1 MNLTHLYQTIRKHS
15 ENICKPLQVED
26 YVVQIVPF
34 ASPAKWHLAHTTWFF
49 ETFILKN
56 HFDNYVEYDSDFSF
70 LFNSYYNNVG
80 DRILRTNRGNLTRP
94 SVDEIY
100 KYRKH
105 VDEKMMLFIENHSDS
120 AINDLIILGLNHEQ
134 QHQELLLTD
143 IKYMFGHNPLFP
155 VYDENFSD
163 SISENKIDET
173 LDLVKIEAGIYQIGY
188 HEDAFSYD
196 NELGVH
202 SVYLNEFSI
211 QNSLVSNGEYLEFM
225 EAGGYTDFNLW
236 LDDGWS
242 WINSNQIEAPL
253 YWHNIDGVWHH
264 YTLSGFKKVDMNAA
278 VCHVS
283 YYEAKAYAEWKNE
296 RLPTEFEW
304 EIASKK
310 LNWGN
315 RWEWT
320 DSAYLPYPN
329 FKKANGAVGEYN
341 GKFMSSQMVLRG
353 ASVATSQDHSRNT
366 YRNFFHPD
374 DRWQFTGIRLVD

>member
-1 MNLTHLYQTIRKHS
+1 MISKQYQSIRKHS
-15 ENICKPLQVED
+15 EIICQPLQVED

-56 HFDNYVEYDSDFSF
+56 HMENYVEYDADFSF
-70 LFNSYYNNVG
+70 LFNSYYNNIG
-80 DRILRTNRGNLTRP
+80 ERILRTNRGNLTRP
-94 SVDEIY
+94 SIDKIY
-100 KYRKH
+100 AYRKH
-105 VDEKMMLFIENHSDS
+105 VDEKMLEFIQYNADS
-120 AINDLIILGLNHEQ
+120 EVQDLIVLGLNHEQ

-155 VYDENFSD
+155 VYDENFAHSLPEK
-163 SISENKIDET
+163 SSESASLPIKIT
-173 LDLVKIEAGIYQIGY
+173 AGIYQIG
-188 HEDAFSYD
+188 HQEESFCYD
-196 NELGVH
+196 NELGIH
-202 SVYLNEFSI
+202 SVFLNDFSI
-211 QNSLVSNGEYLEFM
+211 QNSLVSNQEYLEFM
-225 EAGGYTDFNLW
+225 EAGGYADFNLW

-242 WINSNQIEAPL
+242 WINTNQIEAPL
-253 YWHNIDGVWHH
+253 YWHKINDEWHY
-264 YTLSGFKKVDMNAA
+264 YTLGGLKKVDLNAA

-283 YYEAKAYAEWKNE
+283 YYEAKAYAEWKNK

-304 EIASKK
+304 EIASK
-310 LNWGN
+310 NMAWGN

-353 ASVATSQDHSRNT
+353 ASVATSPNHSRNT
-366 YRNFFHPD
+366 YRNFFHPN